1 MSKAIDLINQALLSL
16 GVKRSGESLA
26 SHEVQDMLDV
36 LRQMLDGWSN
46 EHLLIPA
53 EITESLPLT
62 TGQHIYTY
70 GPGGDL
76 DTVRPQKILDCFLRD
91 RNDYDYSV
99 QITYRERYNDEPDK
113 GQRSRPYQLYWNS
126 TSPQL
131 TLFFDNSPDI
141 PYTAF
146 FTVLKPFI
154 PPEDINEEIAFP
166 PGYDRAI
173 RYCLAV
179 EAAPMFGAEA
189 SQTVYM
195 TAKDAIQKLKI
206 QNARIPVLR
215 TEISNNRRYNIYTD
229 Y

>member
-1 MSKAIDLINQALLSL
+1 MTKAIDLINQALLSL

-91 RNDYDYSV
+91 RSGYDYPV
-99 QITYRERYNDEPDK
+99 DIIYRERYNDEPDK
-113 GQRSRPYQLYWNS
+113 GQPSRPYQLYWNS

-141 PYTAF
+141 AYTAF

-154 PPEDINEEIAFP
+154 SPEDINEEIAFP

-173 RYCLAV
+173 RYNLAA
-179 EAAPMFGAEA
+179 EASSMFGANIPP
-189 SQTVYM
+189 TV
-195 TAKDAIQKLKI
+195 AAIAEESIRRLKV
-206 QNARIPVLR
+206 QNARIPVLK
-215 TEISNNRRYNIYTD
+215 TEISDNRQYNIYTD